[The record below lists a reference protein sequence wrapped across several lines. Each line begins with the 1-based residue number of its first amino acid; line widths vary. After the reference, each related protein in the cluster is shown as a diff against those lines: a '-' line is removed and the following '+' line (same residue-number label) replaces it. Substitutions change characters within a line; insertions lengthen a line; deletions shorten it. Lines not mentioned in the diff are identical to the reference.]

1 MTGGVE
7 GTDAGDWDDL
17 GFPEVRPMVQGDI
30 ALERLL
36 NLYFELLNA
45 AVPLTRDELR
55 QRVPFYRRYKET
67 DGEAFRRAFERDKD
81 VLRSAGFPLVIT
93 EVSGADPKDY
103 RYSIEAPEE
112 SVILPDLAPDE
123 LAALRVAARIVKVG
137 NTAID
142 QALLRLGGVIDT
154 IPEEYAFP
162 VEAVGAPLA
171 ELEVPA
177 GLAELQEA
185 RRRCTVVRFG
195 YRGTPREVEP
205 LRIFYQRGWWYL
217 TAYDRGHDDQR
228 HFRVD
233 RMTSVD
239 GEPGPVVVATS
250 EGYDPSRHDPVK
262 PMEDPWA
269 WGEGDPI
276 EATLL
281 IDPGWGMSIIPN
293 LPPDVDV
300 GFNPDGSAVVTLE
313 VRNREGFRWLVL
325 GLLEHGEI
333 LGPEELRADLVGWLS
348 DMAGADQ

>member
-1 MTGGVE
+1 MQVGKPAKAGVGPAGHGDKPNPHAFNVWGNVEYLGGF
-7 GTDAGDWDDL
+7 TRIGDGQNQVL
-17 GFPEVRPMVQGDI
+17 GLQHAEVTM
-30 ALERLL
+30 
-36 NLYFELLNA
+36 
-45 AVPLTRDELR
+45 
-55 QRVPFYRRYKET
+55 
-67 DGEAFRRAFERDKD
+67 
-81 VLRSAGFPLVIT
+81 
-93 EVSGADPKDY
+93 
-103 RYSIEAPEE
+103 
-112 SVILPDLAPDE
+112 
-123 LAALRVAARIVKVG
+123 
-137 NTAID
+137 
-142 QALLRLGGVIDT
+142 LRLGGVIDT

-217 TAYDRGHDDQR
+217 TAYDRGHDEQR

-300 GFNPDGSAVVTLE
+300 DFNPDGSAVVTLE